1 MIGSSKHYENK
12 TDYVKD
18 FGKFDVGPNWNIE
31 EAEFV
36 NIGPA
41 GDYQTADDTDEDPY
55 PDPIKRLKLAVE
67 KPNANIEET
76 YYWFLQFLRH
86 DLGYPQI
93 DKIYDIFSASE
104 NSAVF
109 GNMGQRMAIQ
119 QDRAAQYLRGVGELV
134 KQLFQIVRELR
145 IIDEKLEP
153 YKKWKVNK
161 SADISLKHNFIQLVE
176 QGGNNPDSVYSL
188 ATKIGFTV
196 LPDLFFGT
204 HVYKLGKID
213 EEVDHGSV
221 KEFNKV
227 VRTVLKRKLYQYINW
242 KEKSEKELESRRRF
256 QLQYLRQHWTVIQLY
271 MSWVKPYLKN
281 IKRMGHSEGHMDSPD
296 IINAFDATKVEIE
309 ILAKK
314 PLRLKSSDGSKD
326 HYKCILAHF
335 SYVTKPHLTYKQ
347 EYGQQAV
354 AHKGRCEVTLRAYGW
369 HKEDI
374 EHYKN
379 MRRQQDV
386 EMLKA
391 LDVHIQGAF
400 DALGDQF
407 EQYLLESGEEMALER
422 KKALDKKNEE
432 SESAKAELDK
442 KRNKFKKFGLLE
454 PFLDIFMGFGELF
467 GGFFASGPKREK
479 KDDTPST
486 SRDKE
491 KLKSSAVDA
500 SKEMGV
506 LYTVYKKSHRNLS
519 W

>member
-1 MIGSSKHYENK
+1 M
-12 TDYVKD
+12 
-18 FGKFDVGPNWNIE
+18 
-31 EAEFV
+31 
-36 NIGPA
+36 
-41 GDYQTADDTDEDPY
+41 
-55 PDPIKRLKLAVE
+55 E
-67 KPNANIEET
+67 KPSASIEET

-109 GNMGQRMAIQ
+109 GNLGQRMAIQ

-153 YKKWKVNK
+153 YDKWKTNK
-161 SADISLKHNFIQLVE
+161 SADISLKHNYIQLVE
-176 QGGNNPDSVYSL
+176 GGGNNPDSVYSL
-188 ATKIGFTV
+188 ATKVGFTV

-204 HVYKLGKID
+204 HVYELGKID
-213 EEVDHGSV
+213 QEVDEGSV

-242 KEKSEKELESRRRF
+242 KTKSEKELKSRRRF

-271 MSWVKPYLKN
+271 MAWVKPYLKT

-314 PLRLKSSDGSKD
+314 PLDLRKKDG

-335 SYVTKPHLTYKQ
+335 TYVTKPHLTYKQ

-354 AHKGRCEVTLRAYGW
+354 SHTGRCEVTLRAYGW

-374 EHYKN
+374 DHYKD
-379 MRRQQDV
+379 MRRQQDI

-407 EQYLLESGEEMALER
+407 EAYLLESGEDMAIER
-422 KKALDKKNEE
+422 KKALDKKNAEYVD
-432 SESAKAELDK
+432 AKSELDK
-442 KRNKFKKFGLLE
+442 KRNKFGVLE
-454 PFLDIFMGFGELF
+454 PFIDIGIGFGELF
-467 GGFFASGPKREK
+467 GGFFSSKPKQEK
-479 KDDTPST
+479 EDESSPSKN
-486 SRDKE
+486 RDEE
-491 KLKSSAVDA
+491 KLKKSAKIA
-500 SKEMGV
+500 SGEMGV
-506 LYTVYKKSHRNLS
+506 MYTVYKKSHRSLS